1 MRILKYI
8 FLLIL
13 LIAIALTVFVATQE
27 GKYDIKK
34 EKVINVQG
42 PVIYNYINDYRN
54 WENVGVLTNNDTTAV
69 YSFSDVTFGQGAKTS
84 WKLSGSDG
92 EVETIRVAEND
103 SIIQKAVI
111 NGYPSDI
118 AWGFSKA
125 GNGTKV
131 SVRIKGELS
140 FQDKAYAVLQGGVQE
155 RLESTLDKGL
165 ENLNKFLVHE
175 LGTYNVDVIGLV
187 NKTGTYYLQQAVKVP
202 AKDATTRINEITGKL
217 TAFAKTNQIVLNGA
231 PFVIYTNTGRLGTEM
246 QFAVCIP
253 IKEEIFTMPGSEYEG
268 GRLEGFRA
276 LKTTLKG
283 DYSHLKK
290 AWDASAKEINTK
302 ALQENSG
309 GQYIEVYTKNVQQT
323 KKPSGWV
330 TDIYIPIGPN
340 TAIVSDTLQSVPM
353 PQPTG
358 AKPATAQLGKAAAA
372 QLQRTGTTTSAARPA
387 ATSKPAMPP
396 VQQSRSTAPANA
408 SQPVRTSTP
417 SGNKPANPATTTP
430 AKPASNNTT
439 SSLQPAKTTV
449 TSKVVTI
456 FLPFEAEEN
465 SVG

>member
-13 LIAIALTVFVATQE
+13 LLAIALTVFIATQE

-69 YSFSDVTFGQGAKTS
+69 YSFSDVTFGKGTKTS
-84 WKLSGSDG
+84 WKLSDSDG
-92 EVETIRVAEND
+92 NVETVRVVEND

-111 NGYPSDI
+111 NNYPSDI
-118 AWGFSKA
+118 AWGFNKA

-140 FQDKAYAVLQGGVQE
+140 FKDKAYAVLQGGVQE
-155 RLESTLDKGL
+155 RLEATLDKGL

-202 AKDATTRINEITGKL
+202 AKDATTRINEITAKL
-217 TAFAKTNQIVLNGA
+217 TAFAVTNKIVLNGA
-231 PFVIYTNTGRLGTEM
+231 PFVIYTNTGRQGAEM

-268 GRLEGFRA
+268 GRLEGFQA

-290 AWDASAKEINTK
+290 AWDASAKEISTK
-302 ALQENSG
+302 ALQENTG
-309 GQYIEVYTKNVQQT
+309 GQYIEVHTRNVQQI

-330 TDIYIPIGPN
+330 TDIYTPVGPN
-340 TAIVSDTLQSVPM
+340 TGVVRDTVQSVPM

-358 AKPATAQLGKAAAA
+358 TRPAT
-372 QLQRTGTTTSAARPA
+372 T
-387 ATSKPAMPP
+387 
-396 VQQSRSTAPANA
+396 QQ
-408 SQPVRTSTP
+408 QPVRTSTAQP
-417 SGNKPANPATTTP
+417 ARTTTTPASQPVRNTPAQQKPATPAITTP
-430 AKPASNNTT
+430 AKPVGTNTT
-439 SSLQPAKTTV
+439 GSLQPVKTTV
-449 TSKVVTI
+449 TYKVVTI
-456 FLPFEAEEN
+456 FLPFEEEN
-465 SVG
+465 TMG

>member
-13 LIAIALTVFVATQE
+13 LVAIALTVFIATQE

-34 EKVINVQG
+34 EKIINVRV

-69 YSFSDVTFGQGAKTS
+69 YSFSDTTFGQGAKTS
-84 WKLSGSDG
+84 WKLDGSDG
-92 EVETIRVAEND
+92 SVETVRVAEND

-111 NGYPSDI
+111 NGYASDI

-140 FQDKAYAVLQGGVQE
+140 FKDKAYAVLQGGVQE
-155 RLESTLDKGL
+155 RLESTLDIGL

-202 AKDATTRINEITGKL
+202 AKDASIRINEITARL
-217 TAFAKTNQIVLNGA
+217 TDFAKTNKIELNGS
-231 PFVIYTNTGRLGTEM
+231 PFVIYTNTGRQGAEM

-268 GRLEGFRA
+268 GRLEGFQA

-290 AWDASAKEINTK
+290 AWDASAKEIKTK
-302 ALQENSG
+302 ALQENTG
-309 GQYIEVYTKNVQQT
+309 GQYIEVYTRNVQQT

-330 TDIYIPIGPN
+330 TDVYTPIGPN
-340 TAIVSDTLQSVPM
+340 TGVVKDTASVPM
-353 PQPTG
+353 PQ
-358 AKPATAQLGKAAAA
+358 
-372 QLQRTGTTTSAARPA
+372 ARP
-387 ATSKPAMPP
+387 
-396 VQQSRSTAPANA
+396 R
-408 SQPVRTSTP
+408 
-417 SGNKPANPATTTP
+417 TTP
-430 AKPASNNTT
+430 APSTQRPVIQPTNQVTPTGNSNTT
-439 SSLQPAKTTV
+439 GSMQPVKTTV
-449 TSKVVTI
+449 THKVITI
-456 FLPFEAEEN
+456 FLPFEGEEN
-465 SVG
+465 TLG

>member
-13 LIAIALTVFVATQE
+13 LLAIALTVFVATQE
-27 GKYDIKK
+27 GKYDIRK

-54 WENVGVLTNNDTTAV
+54 WENVGILTNNDTTAI
-69 YSFSDVTFGQGAKTS
+69 YSFSDTTFGQGAKTS
-84 WKLSGSDG
+84 WKLSSSDG
-92 EVETIRVAEND
+92 SVETVRVTEND

-111 NGYPSDI
+111 NGYLSDI

-125 GNGTKV
+125 GRGTKV

-140 FQDKAYAVLQGGVQE
+140 FKEKAYAVLQGGVQE
-155 RLESTLDKGL
+155 RLESTLDRGL

-175 LGTYNVDVIGLV
+175 LGTYTVDVIGLV

-202 AKDATTRINEITGKL
+202 SKDATTRINEITAKL
-217 TAFAKTNQIVLNGA
+217 TAFAKENKIVMNGA
-231 PFVIYTNTGRLGTEM
+231 PFVIYNNTGRLGTEM
-246 QFAVCIP
+246 QFAVCVP

-268 GRLEGFRA
+268 GRLEGFQA

-290 AWDASAKEINTK
+290 AWDASAKEISTK
-302 ALQENSG
+302 ALQENTG
-309 GQYIEVYTKNVQQT
+309 GQYIEVYTRNVQQT

-330 TDIYIPIGPN
+330 TDVYTPIGPN
-340 TAIVSDTLQSVPM
+340 TSVVRDTLQSVPM
-353 PQPTG
+353 PQTSAPRATTPQP
-358 AKPATAQLGKAAAA
+358 ARTSTTQPARTATPATA
-372 QLQRTGTTTSAARPA
+372 RPSTTPTTQPARN
-387 ATSKPAMPP
+387 
-396 VQQSRSTAPANA
+396 APA
-408 SQPVRTSTP
+408 QQRP
-417 SGNKPANPATTTP
+417 SNPATTTP
-430 AKPASNNTT
+430 ARPVNNNNTT
-439 SSLQPAKTTV
+439 GSLQPVKTTV
-449 TSKVVTI
+449 TNKVVTI

-465 SVG
+465 TVG